1 MLRPWYQSM
10 NQVPFRRQK
19 LTVPSIEY
27 QLPATNYIYKHVYN
41 KLYIYRQACTTYVYT
56 YILYVCAY
64 LILNLSLSLYRS
76 ILIDND
82 RHVISS
88 FLDTT
93 ILLSLAV

>member
-41 KLYIYRQACTTYVYT
+41 KLYIY
-56 YILYVCAY
+56 I
-64 LILNLSLSLYRS
+64 
-76 ILIDND
+76 D
-82 RHVISS
+82 RHVQHMYIPIYYMYVH
-88 FLDTT
+88 T
-93 ILLSLAV
+93 